1 MAGLLASIEN
11 EVSLSSCY
19 SCVTVLFLV
28 IRADEQEKL
37 STNGTIIQNGK
48 NITQNL
54 DTDFY
59 LGIYGGNTKM
69 HFNLPIVKLLQVLF
83 FFNKETILFGFTG
96 LTLATF
102 VFGFI
107 RNMALFNVLVRCAQS
122 LHDRMFTSILKTPVR
137 FFDINPI
144 GKLTLTFIIIIFKC

>member
-1 MAGLLASIEN
+1 MR
-11 EVSLSSCY
+11 VSSCY

-37 STNGTIIQNGK
+37 STNSTIIQNGK

-69 HFNLPIVKLLQVLF
+69 HFNLPIVKLLQVCF
-83 FFNKETILFGFTG
+83 FL
-96 LTLATF
+96 
-102 VFGFI
+102 I
-107 RNMALFNVLVRCAQS
+107 RKQFCLVLQV
-122 LHDRMFTSILKTPVR
+122 
-137 FFDINPI
+137 
-144 GKLTLTFIIIIFKC
+144 